1 MSSVATTATITA
13 VTSGITTPP
22 AAIGIAVLLLLLI
35 LLVEKEV
42 LANSSKPEVLTA
54 TRYLNVI
61 IVPLLLAGGLIAVFR
76 LGMAIG
82 VIH

>member
-22 AAIGIAVLLLLLI
+22 AAIGIAVLLLLFI
-35 LLVEKEV
+35 LLVAKEV
-42 LANSSKPEVLTA
+42 LASSSKPEIRAA
-54 TRYLNVI
+54 TRYLNMV
-61 IVPLLLAGGLIAVFR
+61 IVPLLLAGGLIAAFR

-82 VIH
+82 VFH